1 MEIYLNNGHSFPVP
15 VAVADH
21 LLGLASHDQLKVLL
35 YVLCHANEPL
45 SQEQIAKSCKVQ
57 PAAVEEALVF
67 WQDEVN
73 ILNTTHSVPNVTI
86 QDKPTSAQTMPDE
99 QPAPK
104 TETVQAK
111 PVETHP
117 TIPTTFR
124 ISSERFQITPSEIA
138 DRIRKDSALFELF
151 QNAERYAGRPL
162 KMAEQKS
169 LIWMNE
175 TLDMPPEV
183 IDVLCVCCAQLKKF
197 AVVDMDRLAFTWHEQ
212 GIHTVEEALKDAN
225 KRTNSGV
232 FTDQIR
238 KMFEMSRTPT
248 TYQQSCI
255 DNWRLSGYSLDLI
268 QFAYEKTRNQADD
281 KLSFPYINTIL
292 LAWAEAGIHTV
303 QEAQK
308 LDEAFYQQKAQ
319 KKAKKTRP
327 EKTKPAGSIQTD
339 TQDAS
344 FDLADFDQLVNRF

>member
-73 ILNTTHSVPNVTI
+73 ILNITHAVPTVTI
-86 QDKPTSAQTMPDE
+86 QNKTAVAQSTPNLTESAEPVQNTN
-99 QPAPK
+99 PA
-104 TETVQAK
+104 VQ
-111 PVETHP
+111 
-117 TIPTTFR
+117 IQSF
-124 ISSERFQITPSEIA
+124 SSPNLLPSEIA
-138 DRIRKDSALFELF
+138 ERLNKNKAMKNVFDSVANQIGNMPNNTIQNCLIRMNEYLGLEPDLILMLATFCVKIKSFNARYMEKIAIEWQERGITTHAL
-151 QNAERYAGRPL
+151 AERDINRRDKSRTYTGRI
-162 KMAEQKS
+162 M
-169 LIWMNE
+169 
-175 TLDMPPEV
+175 
-183 IDVLCVCCAQLKKF
+183 QL
-197 AVVDMDRLAFTWHEQ
+197 
-212 GIHTVEEALKDAN
+212 
-225 KRTNSGV
+225 
-232 FTDQIR
+232 
-238 KMFEMSRTPT
+238 FEMSRTPT
-248 TYQQSCI
+248 AYQQSFI
-255 DNWRLSGYSLDLI
+255 DQWQTKGYSLDLI

-292 LAWAEAGIHTV
+292 LAWNEAGIRTV

-308 LDEAFYQQKAQ
+308 LDEAFYQEKAQ

-327 EKTKPAGSIQTD
+327 EKTKPAGSIQAD